1 MPEML
6 SLQHFPLHVGVLQC
20 ARDRLRRRRTN
31 VITIIL
37 QDKIPANCDASTV
50 RREGGEL
57 VIKQAKIPTHSD
69 IAEAVR
75 EGGELVMTQGKIPSG
90 PHSAK
95 LLGQRSQI
103 TAIQVP
109 VLQRAAIESQPLSEI
124 GLGGSWAAPQRSP
137 NSADT
142 NKE

>member
-6 SLQHFPLHVGVLQC
+6 SLIHFPLHVGVLQC
-20 ARDRLRRRRTN
+20 ARLRHRRTN
-31 VITIIL
+31 VTMTIKL
-37 QDKIPANCDASTV
+37 QVKMPAHCDASKV
-50 RREGGEL
+50 RREGGQL
-57 VIKQAKIPTHSD
+57 VIIQPKIPTHSD

-75 EGGELVMTQGKIPSG
+75 EGGELVIIQGKMPSG

-103 TAIQVP
+103 TVLQVP